1 MDEQTPPED
10 KAPTG
15 LQVVGSV
22 LASFFGVQSSRNR
35 RRDFT
40 HGKAHHF
47 IAVALALTVVLALV
61 IAGAV
66 KLAIGLARGP
76 GP

>member
-1 MDEQTPPED
+1 MDEQTPEN

-40 HGKAHHF
+40 HGKAQHY
-47 IAVALALTVVLALV
+47 IAVALALTLVLALA
-61 IAGAV
+61 IGGAV
-66 KLAIGLARGP
+66 KLAIWLARGS
-76 GP
+76 GS